1 VEEVSALRIMEMNA
15 EEWPYIT
22 LGCISALIQGSVQ
35 PIWALVFGIMLGVS
49 VQLELLPFL
58 RGYVK

>member
-1 VEEVSALRIMEMNA
+1 MEMNA